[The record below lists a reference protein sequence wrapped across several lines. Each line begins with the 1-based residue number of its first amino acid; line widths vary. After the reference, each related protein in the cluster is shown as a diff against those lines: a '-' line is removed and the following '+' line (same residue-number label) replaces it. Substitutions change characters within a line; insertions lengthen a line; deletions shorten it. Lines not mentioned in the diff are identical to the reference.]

1 MAHKSGGGRVKQDE
15 PGVRAVTEEAPAQSP
30 RDPAGPAPADA
41 PGDGSAAGAGP
52 GLSLDTVRAGGSRL
66 LEFESNSVLVAT
78 IVLAVAIGVLH
89 PEFFAWSQIKDV
101 LAQSVYVGIL
111 AAGMAF
117 LISMREIDLSVGSV
131 FGLSLI
137 ASALLMRGGMNPW
150 LAALIGVLLGGG
162 MGLVNAA
169 LVQVITIPAIVATL
183 ATLSM
188 FRGLA
193 LALSDGQQVTG
204 LPVQSS
210 FFTFLGGDMLGL
222 PVSVWVLIVT
232 GIVLTAVLRLTPFGY
247 RVRSIGSNP
256 EAATFSGIS
265 IPRVRVQALVLMG
278 LLGGLSGMMG
288 LAFFQSGDPNVGS
301 GFELQAIAA
310 AVIGGTPL
318 RGGSATVVGA
328 MFGAILLGVVNSGLV
343 YFNVPINWSAFATGA
358 VILAAVSLDSLL
370 RRRRRGQRSGLA
382 LTVLVPPPGPATVPV
397 SRRVSM
403 SSCLPRSPRTAL
415 SAGFLVIAPSPSESP
430 REAARTAAARARAR
444 AAAGRTPPRTSR
456 WR

>member
-1 MAHKSGGGRVKQDE
+1 MTK
-15 PGVRAVTEEAPAQSP
+15 APAQSS
-30 RDPAGPAPADA
+30 RDPGDA
-41 PGDGSAAGAGP
+41 PGPGDGEEGPRAAHGP
-52 GLSLDTVRAGGSRL
+52 GLSLDTLRSGGARV
-66 LEFESNSVLVAT
+66 LEVESGSVLVAT
-78 IVLAVAIGVLH
+78 IVLAVAIGILH

-137 ASALLMRGGMNPW
+137 AAALLMRDGMNPW
-150 LAALIGVLLGGG
+150 LAGAVGILLGGG
-162 MGLVNAA
+162 MGLVNAI
-169 LVQVITIPAIVATL
+169 LVQVIAIPAIVATL

-204 LPVQSS
+204 LPTQSS
-210 FFTFLGGDMLGL
+210 FFTFLGGDALGL
-222 PVSVWVLIVT
+222 PVSVWVLILT
-232 GIVLTAVLRLTPFGY
+232 GAVLTAVLRLTPFGY

-278 LLGGLSGMMG
+278 LLGGLAGMMG
-288 LAFFQSGDPNVGS
+288 LAFFQSGDPNVGT

-310 AVIGGTPL
+310 AIIGGTPL

-370 RRRRRGQRSGLA
+370 RRRRRGQRSGPA
-382 LTVLVPPPGPATVPV
+382 L
-397 SRRVSM
+397 
-403 SSCLPRSPRTAL
+403 
-415 SAGFLVIAPSPSESP
+415 
-430 REAARTAAARARAR
+430 
-444 AAAGRTPPRTSR
+444 
-456 WR
+456 

>member
-1 MAHKSGGGRVKQDE
+1 MSHGERRSNVEAGQAGR
-15 PGVRAVTEEAPAQSP
+15 PAVTDARAQSP
-30 RDPAGPAPADA
+30 RDPDGPAEPEGPGASPAA
-41 PGDGSAAGAGP
+41 EGA
-52 GLSLDTVRAGGSRL
+52 GLSLDKLRAGGGRA
-66 LEFESNSVLVAT
+66 LEFESNSVLAAT
-78 IVLAVAIGVLH
+78 IVLAVAIGVIH

-169 LVQVITIPAIVATL
+169 LVQIITIPAIVATL

-204 LPVQSS
+204 LPTESS
-210 FFTFLGGDMLGL
+210 FFTFLGGDLLGL
-222 PVSVWVLIVT
+222 PVSVWVLMLT
-232 GIVLTAVLRLTPFGY
+232 GVVLTAVLRLTPFGY

-358 VILAAVSLDSLL
+358 VILAAVSLDSVL
-370 RRRRRGQRSGLA
+370 RRRRRGQRSGPA
-382 LTVLVPPPGPATVPV
+382 L
-397 SRRVSM
+397 
-403 SSCLPRSPRTAL
+403 
-415 SAGFLVIAPSPSESP
+415 
-430 REAARTAAARARAR
+430 
-444 AAAGRTPPRTSR
+444 
-456 WR
+456 